1 MTLSKLIQ
9 ELLEEGFKK
18 YITAVDSTGD
28 FIKIRVAD
36 HRMNEKNNTGF
47 TLSFVSGKD
56 GKQDAS
62 CFSAYEFLVDGEY
75 ANEYQTIE
83 QVLREYCIVSF
94 FYNNEKIN
102 AY

>member
-9 ELLEEGFKK
+9 ELLEEGYKR

-36 HRMNEKNNTGF
+36 HRMNENNNSGF
-47 TLSFVSGKD
+47 TLSFVSGKG
-56 GKQDAS
+56 GKQDSS
-62 CFSAYEFLVDGEY
+62 CFSVYEFLVDGEY

-83 QVLREYCIVSF
+83 EVLREYCIVSF
-94 FYNNEKIN
+94 FCNNEKVS